1 MITDFPITLIMAI
14 SLTEDQVAACS
25 GRSESQSPSRLGRQ
39 KSRHPQGTREGI
51 SRSTS
56 RPRPRSEEIPME
68 DMMTTAGPQTS
79 PSLPKVRHS
88 TFKNIPSHQF

>member
-1 MITDFPITLIMAI
+1 MEIL
-14 SLTEDQVAACS
+14 LTEDQVAVSS

-39 KSRHPQGTREGI
+39 KSRHPQGAREGI

-68 DMMTTAGPQTS
+68 DMMTTGVPQAS
-79 PSLPKVRHS
+79 PSLPKVRHT